1 LALGKGNKHMSAVPV
16 DVVSRVERVAR
27 ERSDA
32 NALTSS
38 DVDLSY
44 GQLWSQALALAG
56 RLHENGLR
64 PGDPVALCLPR
75 SSELVVGA
83 LGILAAGGCYVALD
97 PAYPDERLK
106 FMVTES
112 RAQIVVAEADT
123 AARINAPR
131 AVAPMQPAG
140 SVPAPLWLPSPSD
153 PAYIV
158 YTSGSTGRP
167 KGVLIEHHSLGHLV
181 DWHEKTFE
189 FTQSDRSALISSP
202 GFDAA
207 VWEIWPCLA
216 VGASLI
222 IPPDCVKTD
231 PVALRDWL
239 LAERITTTFAPT
251 ALCEELLALDWPA
264 AAALRVMLTGGDV
277 LHRRPRA
284 GLPFRVVNNY
294 GVSEATVVSTS
305 GTVPPAD
312 AAGECAELPTL
323 GSAITGV
330 ELTVVDRDGQPVP
343 ADIEGELIIG
353 GASVGRGYVSHPVH
367 NQARFFLD
375 AAGSRHYRTGDLVRL
390 QSDGQ
395 LVYLGRLDEQVNI
408 RGLRIELGEIAAVL
422 DQHPKVRV
430 SAVVAVG
437 NNGSQRL
444 RAFIVGAAGRPP
456 ATAELRE
463 FLSKRLP
470 THMIPSDCTMLDEL
484 PTNAHGKVDQK
495 LLRDSGSDVA
505 GRGDLAVPRNDLEK
519 ILADIVAERLW
530 LPAIGIDEDFFALGG
545 HSMLGA
551 QLSVRIGERFGIEVP
566 LRSVFENPTVEE
578 MAVEVER
585 LMLADIEAMS
595 DDELLEASALMGFE
609 ATPHDEE
616 LAG

>member
-1 LALGKGNKHMSAVPV
+1 MSAISN
-16 DVVSRVERVAR
+16 DVVARVERVAR
-27 ERSDA
+27 ERPDA

-38 DVDLSY
+38 DGDLSY
-44 GQLWSQALALAG
+44 GRLWSQALALAG
-56 RLHENGLR
+56 RLHEQGVR
-64 PGDPVALCLPR
+64 TGDPVALCLPR
-75 SSELVVGA
+75 SRELVVGA

-112 RAQIVVAEADT
+112 GAQIVVAEPDT
-123 AARINAPR
+123 AARIDATHV
-131 AVAPMQPAG
+131 VAAMQPPG
-140 SVPAPLWLPSPSD
+140 YQPACLQSPSPSD

-167 KGVLIEHHSLGHLV
+167 KGVLIEHRSLGNLV
-181 DWHEKTFE
+181 DWHEEAFE

-207 VWEIWPCLA
+207 VWEMWPCLA
-216 VGASLI
+216 VGASLVI
-222 IPPDCVKTD
+222 VPDRVRTD

-239 LAERITTTFAPT
+239 LAERITTTFVPT

-264 AAALRVMLTGGDV
+264 TAALRLILTGGDV

-294 GVSEATVVSTS
+294 GVSEAAVVSTS
-305 GTVPPAD
+305 GTVMPAD
-312 AAGECAELPTL
+312 AAAECADLPTL

-330 ELTVVDRDGQPVP
+330 ALTVVDRKGHPVP
-343 ADIEGELIIG
+343 ADTEGELVIG
-353 GASVGRGYVSHPVH
+353 GASVGRGYVGHPVH

-375 AAGSRHYRTGDLVRL
+375 AAGCRHYRTGDLVRL
-390 QSDGQ
+390 RSDGQ

-422 DQHPKVRV
+422 DQHPKVRA
-430 SAVVAVG
+430 SSVVAVG

-470 THMIPSDCTMLDEL
+470 AHMIPSDCTLLEEF
-484 PTNAHGKVDQK
+484 PTNAHGKIDRKV
-495 LLRDSGSDVA
+495 LRESGIDFS
-505 GRGDLAVPRNDLEK
+505 GRGDLAPPRNDLEE
-519 ILADIVAERLW
+519 ILTGIVAERLW

-551 QLSVRIGERFGIEVP
+551 QLSVRLGERFGIEVP
-566 LRSVFENPTVEE
+566 LRSVFENPTVAE

-585 LMLADIEAMS
+585 LMVAEIEAMS
-595 DDELLEASALMGFE
+595 DDELLESSAMLGLQASRR
-609 ATPHDEE
+609 DEE

>member
-1 LALGKGNKHMSAVPV
+1 MSALSV

-32 NALTSS
+32 IALTSS
-38 DVDLSY
+38 DGDLSY
-44 GQLWSQALALAG
+44 GRLWSQALALAG
-56 RLHENGLR
+56 HLQEKGLR
-64 PGDPVALCLPR
+64 TGDPVALCLPR
-75 SSELVVGA
+75 CGELVVAA

-97 PAYPDERLK
+97 PAYPDERLG

-112 RAQIVVAEADT
+112 GAKIVVAEDDMS
-123 AARINAPR
+123 ARIGATH
-131 AVAPMQPAG
+131 AIVPMQPTSSAAACLR
-140 SVPAPLWLPSPSD
+140 SPSPSD

-167 KGVLIEHHSLGHLV
+167 KGALIEHLSLGNLV
-181 DWHEKTFE
+181 DWHEKAFE
-189 FTQSDRSALISSP
+189 LTQSDRCALISSP

-207 VWEIWPCLA
+207 VWEMWPCLA

-222 IPPDCVKTD
+222 IPPECVKAD
-231 PVALRDWL
+231 PAALRDWL
-239 LAERITTTFAPT
+239 VAQRITTTFVPT

-264 AAALRVMLTGGDV
+264 TAALRVMLTGGDV
-277 LHRRPRA
+277 LHRRPRV
-284 GLPFRVVNNY
+284 GLPFRLVNNY

-305 GTVPPAD
+305 GTVMPAD
-312 AAGECAELPTL
+312 AAGEGAELPTL

-330 ELTVVDRDGQPVP
+330 TLTVIDRNGQPVP
-343 ADIEGELIIG
+343 ADTEGELIIG

-367 NQARFFLD
+367 NQARFFLG
-375 AAGSRHYRTGDLVRL
+375 AEGRRHYRTGDLVRL
-390 QSDGQ
+390 RPDGQ

-422 DQHPKVRV
+422 DQHPKVRT

-444 RAFIVGAAGRPP
+444 RAFIVGTAGRPP

-470 THMIPSDCTMLDEL
+470 AHMIPTDCTILDEL
-484 PTNAHGKVDQK
+484 PVNANGKVDRK
-495 LLRDSGSDVA
+495 LLRDRGSDIA
-505 GRGDLAVPRNDLEK
+505 GRSELAPPRNDLEE
-519 ILADIVAERLW
+519 ILAAIVAERLW

-551 QLSVRIGERFGIEVP
+551 QLSVRIGERFGVEVP
-566 LRSVFENPTVEE
+566 LRSVFENPTVAE

-585 LMLADIEAMS
+585 LMIADIEAMS
-595 DDELLEASALMGFE
+595 DDQLLEADALMGFQG
-609 ATPHDEE
+609 APVDEE

>member
-1 LALGKGNKHMSAVPV
+1 MSAISI
-16 DVVSRVERVAR
+16 DVVARVERVAR
-27 ERSDA
+27 ERPHA
-32 NALTSS
+32 HALTSS
-38 DVDLSY
+38 DGDLSY

-56 RLHENGLR
+56 RLQEQGVR
-64 PGDPVALCLPR
+64 PGNPVALCLPR

-83 LGILAAGGCYVALD
+83 LGIVAAGGCYVALD

-112 RAQIVVAEADT
+112 GVQIVVADAAT
-123 AARINAPR
+123 AARIDAPH
-131 AVAPMQPAG
+131 AVAPTQPAG
-140 SVPAPLWLPSPSD
+140 SAPASLRSLSPSD

-167 KGVLIEHHSLGHLV
+167 KGVLIEHRSLTDLV
-181 DWHEKTFE
+181 DWHEKAFE
-189 FTQSDRSALISSP
+189 VTQSDRSALISNP

-239 LAERITTTFAPT
+239 VAERITTTFVPT

-264 AAALRVMLTGGDV
+264 TAALRVMLTGGDV

-305 GTVPPAD
+305 GTVLPAD
-312 AAGECAELPTL
+312 EAGDCADLPTL
-323 GSAITGV
+323 GSAIVGV
-330 ELTVVDRDGQPVP
+330 ALTVVDRNGQSVP
-343 ADIEGELIIG
+343 ADTEGELIIG
-353 GASVGRGYVSHPVH
+353 GASVGRGYVGHPIH

-375 AAGSRHYRTGDLVRL
+375 AAGCRHYRTGDLVRL

-422 DQHPKVRV
+422 DQHPKVRT

-456 ATAELRE
+456 ATAELRD

-470 THMIPSDCTMLDEL
+470 SHMIPSDCTLLEEL
-484 PTNAHGKVDQK
+484 PVNANGKVDQK
-495 LLRDSGSDVA
+495 LLRDSGSDIA
-505 GRGDLAVPRNDLEK
+505 GRGELVAPRDDLEE
-519 ILADIVAERLW
+519 ILAAIVAERLW

-566 LRSVFENPTVEE
+566 LRSVFENPTVAE
-578 MAVEVER
+578 MAVEIQR
-585 LMLADIEAMS
+585 LLMADIEAMS
-595 DDELLEASALMGFE
+595 DDELLEADALMGFE
-609 ATPHDEE
+609 GTFIDEE

>member
-1 LALGKGNKHMSAVPV
+1 MSAISI
-16 DVVSRVERVAR
+16 DVVARVERVAR
-27 ERSDA
+27 ERPDTT
-32 NALTSS
+32 ALTWS
-38 DVDLSY
+38 DGNLSY
-44 GQLWSQALALAG
+44 SQLWSQALALAG
-56 RLHENGLR
+56 RLHEEGLR
-64 PGDPVALCLPR
+64 PGNPVALCLPR
-75 SSELVVGA
+75 SSELVICA
-83 LGILAAGGCYVALD
+83 LGIVAAGGCYVALD
-97 PAYPDERLK
+97 PAYPAERLK

-112 RAQIVVAEADT
+112 GAQIVVAEADT
-123 AARINAPR
+123 ATRIGASRTIAPI
-131 AVAPMQPAG
+131 QPAA
-140 SVPAPLWLPSPSD
+140 SAPVSLRSSSSSD

-167 KGVLIEHHSLGHLV
+167 KGVLIEHGSLGNLV
-181 DWHEKTFE
+181 DWHENAFE
-189 FTQSDRSALISSP
+189 LTQSDRSALISSP

-207 VWEIWPCLA
+207 AWEIWPCLA

-222 IPPDCVKTD
+222 IPPDRVKTD
-231 PVALRDWL
+231 PIALRDWL
-239 LAERITTTFAPT
+239 LAERITTTFVPT

-264 AAALRVMLTGGDV
+264 TAALRVMLTGGDV

-284 GLPFRVVNNY
+284 VLPFRVVNNY

-305 GTVPPAD
+305 GTVMPAEE
-312 AAGECAELPTL
+312 AGDGADLPTL

-330 ELTVVDRDGQPVP
+330 TLTVVDRNGQPVP
-343 ADIEGELIIG
+343 ADTEGELIIG
-353 GASVGRGYVSHPVH
+353 GPSVGRGYVGHPVH

-375 AAGSRHYRTGDLVRL
+375 AAGRRQYRTGDLVRL

-395 LVYLGRLDEQVNI
+395 LVHLGRIDEQVNI

-422 DQHPKVRV
+422 DQHPKVRA
-430 SAVVAVG
+430 SAVVAIG

-470 THMIPSDCTMLDEL
+470 AHMIPSDCTMLHEL
-484 PTNAHGKVDQK
+484 PINANGKVDRK
-495 LLRDSGSDVA
+495 LLRDSGSDFA
-505 GRGDLAVPRNDLEK
+505 GRGDLVAPRDDLEE
-519 ILADIVAERLW
+519 ILVTIVAERLW

-551 QLSVRIGERFGIEVP
+551 QLSVRIGERFGVEVP
-566 LRSVFENPTVEE
+566 LRSVFENPTVAE
-578 MAVEVER
+578 MAVEIQR
-585 LMLADIEAMS
+585 LLMADIEAMS
-595 DDELLEASALMGFE
+595 DDELLEADALMGFE
-609 ATPHDEE
+609 GAPIDEE

>member
-1 LALGKGNKHMSAVPV
+1 MSAISS
-16 DVVSRVERVAR
+16 DVVARVERVAR
-27 ERSDA
+27 ERSGA
-32 NALTSS
+32 HALTSS
-38 DVDLSY
+38 DGDLSY

-56 RLHENGLR
+56 RLQEQGVR

-112 RAQIVVAEADT
+112 GAQIVVAEADT
-123 AARINAPR
+123 AARIHAAH
-131 AVAPMQPAG
+131 AVAPAQPVG
-140 SVPAPLWLPSPSD
+140 SAPAVRQSPSPSD

-167 KGVLIEHHSLGHLV
+167 KGVLIEHRSLENLV
-181 DWHEKTFE
+181 DWHEKEFE
-189 FTQSDRSALISSP
+189 FTQSDRSALLSSP

-216 VGASLI
+216 MGASLI
-222 IPPDCVKTD
+222 IPPDRVKTD

-239 LAERITTTFAPT
+239 LAERVTVTFVPT
-251 ALCEELLALDWPA
+251 ALCEELMTLDWPA
-264 AAALRVMLTGGDV
+264 TAALRVLLTGGDV

-305 GTVPPAD
+305 GTVLPAD
-312 AAGECAELPTL
+312 AAGECADLPTL

-330 ELTVVDRDGQPVP
+330 ALTVVDRKGQPVP
-343 ADIEGELIIG
+343 ADTEGELIIG
-353 GASVGRGYVSHPVH
+353 GASVGRGYVGHPVH

-375 AAGSRHYRTGDLVRL
+375 ARGFHHYRTGDLVRL

-422 DQHPKVRV
+422 DQHPKVRA
-430 SAVVAVG
+430 SCVVAVG

-444 RAFIVGAAGRPP
+444 RAFIVGTAGRPP

-470 THMIPSDCTMLDEL
+470 AHMIPSDCTLLDEL
-484 PTNAHGKVDQK
+484 PVNAHGKVDRK
-495 LLRDSGSDVA
+495 LLRDSGSDIA
-505 GRGDLAVPRNDLEK
+505 GRGDLSPPHTDFQR
-519 ILADIVAERLW
+519 ILAGIVTERLW

-566 LRSVFENPTVEE
+566 LRSVFENPTVAE

-585 LMLADIEAMS
+585 LMVADIEAMT
-595 DDELLEASALMGFE
+595 DDELLEANALMGFE

>member
-1 LALGKGNKHMSAVPV
+1 MSAISI
-16 DVVSRVERVAR
+16 DVVARVERVAR
-27 ERSDA
+27 ERPDTT
-32 NALTSS
+32 ALTWS
-38 DVDLSY
+38 DGNLSY
-44 GQLWSQALALAG
+44 SQLWSQALALAG
-56 RLHENGLR
+56 RLHEEGLR
-64 PGDPVALCLPR
+64 PGNPVALCLPR
-75 SSELVVGA
+75 SSELVICA
-83 LGILAAGGCYVALD
+83 LGIVAAGGCYVALD
-97 PAYPDERLK
+97 PAYPAERLK

-112 RAQIVVAEADT
+112 GAQIVVAEADT
-123 AARINAPR
+123 ATRIGASRTIAPI
-131 AVAPMQPAG
+131 QPAA
-140 SVPAPLWLPSPSD
+140 SAPVSLRSSSSSD

-167 KGVLIEHHSLGHLV
+167 KGVLIEHGSLGNLV
-181 DWHEKTFE
+181 DWHENAFE
-189 FTQSDRSALISSP
+189 LTQSDRSALISSP

-207 VWEIWPCLA
+207 AWEIWPCLA

-222 IPPDCVKTD
+222 IPPDRVKTD
-231 PVALRDWL
+231 PIALRDWL
-239 LAERITTTFAPT
+239 LAERITTTFVPT

-264 AAALRVMLTGGDV
+264 TAALRVMLTGGDV

-284 GLPFRVVNNY
+284 VLPFRVVNNY

-305 GTVPPAD
+305 GTVMPAEE
-312 AAGECAELPTL
+312 AGDGADLPTL

-330 ELTVVDRDGQPVP
+330 TLTVVDRNGQPVP
-343 ADIEGELIIG
+343 ADTEGELIIG
-353 GASVGRGYVSHPVH
+353 GPSVGRGYVGHPVH

-375 AAGSRHYRTGDLVRL
+375 AAGRRQYRTGDLVRL

-395 LVYLGRLDEQVNI
+395 LVHLGRIDEQVNI

-422 DQHPKVRV
+422 DQHPKVRA
-430 SAVVAVG
+430 SAVVAIG

-470 THMIPSDCTMLDEL
+470 AHMIPSDCTMLHEL
-484 PTNAHGKVDQK
+484 PINANGKVDRK
-495 LLRDSGSDVA
+495 LLRDSGSDFA
-505 GRGDLAVPRNDLEK
+505 GRGDLVAPRDDLEE
-519 ILADIVAERLW
+519 ILVTIVAERLW

-551 QLSVRIGERFGIEVP
+551 QLSVRIGERFGVEVP
-566 LRSVFENPTVEE
+566 LRSVFENPTVAE
-578 MAVEVER
+578 MAVEIQR
-585 LMLADIEAMS
+585 LLMADIEAMS
-595 DDELLEASALMGFE
+595 DDELLEADALMSFE
-609 ATPHDEE
+609 GAAIDEE

>member
-1 LALGKGNKHMSAVPV
+1 MSAISI
-16 DVVSRVERVAR
+16 DVVARVERVAR
-27 ERSDA
+27 ERPDTT
-32 NALTSS
+32 ALTWS
-38 DVDLSY
+38 DGNLSY
-44 GQLWSQALALAG
+44 SQLWSQALALAG
-56 RLHENGLR
+56 RLHEEGLR
-64 PGDPVALCLPR
+64 PGNPVALCLPR
-75 SSELVVGA
+75 SSELVIGA
-83 LGILAAGGCYVALD
+83 LGIVAAGGCYVALD
-97 PAYPDERLK
+97 PAYPAERLK

-112 RAQIVVAEADT
+112 GAQIVVAEADT
-123 AARINAPR
+123 ATRIGASRTIAPI
-131 AVAPMQPAG
+131 QPAA
-140 SVPAPLWLPSPSD
+140 SAPVSLRSSSSSD

-167 KGVLIEHHSLGHLV
+167 KGVLIEHGSLGNLV
-181 DWHEKTFE
+181 DWHENAFE
-189 FTQSDRSALISSP
+189 LTQSDRSALISSP

-207 VWEIWPCLA
+207 AWEIWPCLA

-222 IPPDCVKTD
+222 IPPDRVKTD
-231 PVALRDWL
+231 PIALRDWL
-239 LAERITTTFAPT
+239 LAERITTTFVPT

-264 AAALRVMLTGGDV
+264 TAALRVMLTGGDV

-305 GTVPPAD
+305 GTVMPAEE
-312 AAGECAELPTL
+312 AGDGADLPTL

-330 ELTVVDRDGQPVP
+330 TLTVVDRNGQPVP
-343 ADIEGELIIG
+343 ADTEGELIIG
-353 GASVGRGYVSHPVH
+353 GPSVGRGYVGHPVH

-375 AAGSRHYRTGDLVRL
+375 AAGRRQYRTGDLVRL

-395 LVYLGRLDEQVNI
+395 LVHLGRIDEQVNI

-422 DQHPKVRV
+422 DQHPKVRA
-430 SAVVAVG
+430 SAVVAIG

-470 THMIPSDCTMLDEL
+470 AHMIPSDCTMLHEL
-484 PTNAHGKVDQK
+484 PINANGKVDRK
-495 LLRDSGSDVA
+495 LLRDSGSDFA
-505 GRGDLAVPRNDLEK
+505 GRGDLVAPRDDLEE
-519 ILADIVAERLW
+519 ILVTIVAERLW

-551 QLSVRIGERFGIEVP
+551 QLSVRIGERFGVEVP
-566 LRSVFENPTVEE
+566 LRSVFENPTVAE
-578 MAVEVER
+578 MAVEIQR
-585 LMLADIEAMS
+585 LLMADIEAMS
-595 DDELLEASALMGFE
+595 DDELLEADALMGFE
-609 ATPHDEE
+609 GAPIDEE

>member
-1 LALGKGNKHMSAVPV
+1 MSAISI
-16 DVVSRVERVAR
+16 DVVTRVERVAR

-32 NALTSS
+32 HALTSS
-38 DVDLSY
+38 DGDLSY

-56 RLHENGLR
+56 RLHEQGVR

-97 PAYPDERLK
+97 PAYPDERLR

-112 RAQIVVAEADT
+112 GAQIVVAEPDT
-123 AARINAPR
+123 VARIDAPQ
-131 AVAPMQPAG
+131 AVAPAQPAG
-140 SVPAPLWLPSPSD
+140 SAPAALRSPSPSD

-167 KGVLIEHHSLGHLV
+167 KGVLIEHRSLGNLV
-181 DWHEKTFE
+181 DWHEQEFE

-216 VGASLI
+216 MGASLI
-222 IPPDCVKTD
+222 IPPDWVKTD

-239 LAERITTTFAPT
+239 LAERITVTFVPT
-251 ALCEELLALDWPA
+251 ALCEELMTLDWPG
-264 AAALRVMLTGGDV
+264 AAALRLMLTGGDV

-305 GTVPPAD
+305 GTVLPAD
-312 AAGECAELPTL
+312 PAGECADLPTL

-330 ELTVVDRDGQPVP
+330 TLTVVDRKGQPVP
-343 ADIEGELIIG
+343 ADTEGELIIG
-353 GASVGRGYVSHPVH
+353 GASVGRGYVGHPVH

-375 AAGSRHYRTGDLVRL
+375 AAGFHHYRTGDLVRL
-390 QSDGQ
+390 QSGGQ
-395 LVYLGRLDEQVNI
+395 LVYLGRIDEQVNI

-422 DQHPKVRV
+422 DQHPKVRA
-430 SAVVAVG
+430 SSVVAVG

-444 RAFIVGAAGRPP
+444 RAFIVGTAGRPP

-470 THMIPSDCTMLDEL
+470 SHMIPSDCTLLDEL
-484 PTNAHGKVDQK
+484 PMNAHGKVDRR
-495 LLRDSGSDVA
+495 LLRDSGSDIA
-505 GRGDLAVPRNDLEK
+505 GRGDLSPPRNDFEG
-519 ILADIVAERLW
+519 ILAGIVAERLW

-566 LRSVFENPTVEE
+566 LRSVFENPTVAE

-585 LMLADIEAMS
+585 LMVADIEAMT